1 LSTLLKTTPTDFS
14 IAPEALF
21 IDLISHMKGA
31 GAEIQ
36 DFATLYTSEESKK
49 VLEQARKSREA
60 NPRGIKTW
68 RYKDHPEFWDGTS
81 L

>member
-1 LSTLLKTTPTDFS
+1 
-14 IAPEALF
+14 
-21 IDLISHMKGA
+21 MKGA